1 MTVTEQSDRLVFI
14 STVSIFIYIN
24 TKTVPF
30 AIEIL
35 VMLWVQCVSM
45 PTTQRGSLGRV
56 DLRHR
61 GMRMQSI
68 VPKSHAMIMTQEIIS
83 HLAEVGDVEA
93 PNGALVVAAIGVSAA
108 VLLVPFLLRPGIDAA
123 EKMQERDAKSGRWRK

>member
-1 MTVTEQSDRLVFI
+1 MGEYDLIILHSSAGFQF
-14 STVSIFIYIN
+14 YIIIN
-24 TKTVPF
+24 SKTVPF

-35 VMLWVQCVSM
+35 AMLWVQRMSM

-56 DLRHR
+56 GLSQR
-61 GMRMQSI
+61 GMRAQRI
-68 VPKSHAMIMTQEIIS
+68 VPKSHAMNMTQEIIS

-93 PNGALVVAAIGVSAA
+93 PNGALIVAAIGVSAA